1 MRRRPAKLWG
11 NGRTQCRHGSS
22 PQPGVSGLT
31 LAGLAW
37 LGREGV
43 LPVQECNCGGGLGAL
58 GTDQGASQL
67 GQPHWSVPYSEF
79 YPDSQQEP

>member
-1 MRRRPAKLWG
+1 M
-11 NGRTQCRHGSS
+11 
-22 PQPGVSGLT
+22 GLH
-31 LAGLAW
+31 LSLGCQALPLLAW
-37 LGREGV
+37 LGLGGREYCRFRSAIV
-43 LPVQECNCGGGLGAL
+43 GGGVGAL